1 MLQKN
6 ELSKPNFF
14 DFIKLIKLIFVS
26 FIYNSFKVGNIMAG
40 FLLKNIRYLF
50 IFFLFF
56 FLSFLLLFV
65 FFIRF
70 RNKNNNVLFGR
81 IFSYLSAQLMNIKII
96 IREKQKMLDTRAK
109 VIIANH
115 QSYFDAIIFGRV
127 IENNTLIIGKKSLIW
142 IPIFGWVFYLA
153 GNLFVNRKNH
163 KKAMSTMKNVDS
175 ALQEGSSL
183 WIFPEGTRSHGLG
196 LKPFKKGA
204 FYAAIQNQVPVQLI
218 AVSNLKFSLDYS
230 QWQAG
235 TVLVEVMDPIETKG
249 LSLEQVDDL
258 ISRAFKMMQEKI
270 EQLDHEVRMKLLS
283 PQTIL
288 LNENLK

>member
-1 MLQKN
+1 
-6 ELSKPNFF
+6 
-14 DFIKLIKLIFVS
+14 
-26 FIYNSFKVGNIMAG
+26 MAG
-40 FLLKNIRYLF
+40 FLLKNIRYIF

-56 FLSFLLLFV
+56 FLSFFLLFV
-65 FFIRF
+65 FFLRF

-81 IFSYLSAQLMNIKII
+81 ILSYLSAYLMNIKII
-96 IREKQKMLDTRAK
+96 IREKQRMLDTRAK

-115 QSYFDAIIFGRV
+115 QTYFDVIIFGRI

-142 IPIFGWVFYLA
+142 VPIFGWVFYLA

-163 KKAMSTMKNVDS
+163 QKAMTTMKNVDH

-204 FYAAIQNQVPVQLI
+204 FYAAIQNQVPVQLV
-218 AVSNLKFSLDYS
+218 AVSNLKYSLDYS
-230 QWQAG
+230 RWQAG
-235 TVLVEVMDPIETKG
+235 DVLVEVMEPIETKG
-249 LSLEQVDDL
+249 LSLEQVDEL
-258 ISRAFKMMQEKI
+258 ISKAFQLMKEKI
-270 EQLDHEVRMKLLS
+270 EQLDNEVKMKLRS
-283 PQTIL
+283 PQQGIL